1 RPNQKHISR
10 LQLKLFSLHLKAETP
25 GSNEK
30 QLHLRMPVIIK
41 GHLYP
46 LFQTGLIDIYRKQ
59 KIPVLPSFPQGYR
72 LSRYLSSSTSSSPFL
87 QSYCRSSS
95 VMLRITRQGF
105 PAAITLS
112 GISFVTT
119 LPEPITTLFPM
130 VTPGLITLLPPIQTL
145 SPMVMSI
152 PYS

>member
-1 RPNQKHISR
+1 MIVEYRRPETQALLQAVMGAMERIRPDQKHISR

-59 KIPVLPSFPQGYR
+59 EIPVLPFFPQGSR
-72 LSRYLSSSTSSSPFL
+72 LSHYL
-87 QSYCRSSS
+87 
-95 VMLRITRQGF
+95 
-105 PAAITLS
+105 
-112 GISFVTT
+112 
-119 LPEPITTLFPM
+119 
-130 VTPGLITLLPPIQTL
+130 
-145 SPMVMSI
+145 
-152 PYS
+152 